1 MHIVIDGNI
10 GSGKTTQLGI
20 LETAGWLVKREPL
33 DQWPLE
39 LFYKDMSRWALLLQ
53 LKILQTIRP
62 SPDPEEVTVYERCL
76 LSTRYVFWEYLWS
89 NKLVRSEEHDVYENA
104 YEKYKWYPDVY
115 IYLSKAPELAHE
127 HIQRRG
133 QTGDKS
139 VTLKYLQDLDVLYTR
154 MLMHVPCHVHVVNAS
169 RTPEQIHAEVSA
181 ILSKY
186 TVRAPDGTW
195 MRKHDSRRSKVS
207 KRAPVPCT
215 PFTDMCRVS

>member
-10 GSGKTTQLGI
+10 GSGKTTQLE
-20 LETAGWLVKREPL
+20 LLDAAGWLVKREPL

-62 SPDPEEVTVYERCL
+62 VKEGVTVYERCL

-89 NKLVRSEEHDVYENA
+89 KKLVRAEEHDVYENA

-115 IYLSKAPELAHE
+115 IYLAKKPELAHA
-127 HIQRRG
+127 HIQSRG

-139 VTLKYLQDLDVLYTR
+139 VTLAYLKDLDGLYTR
-154 MLMHVPCHVHVVNAS
+154 MLMHVPCHVHVLNAHQS
-169 RTPEQIHAEVSA
+169 PEEIHAEVLT

-186 TVRAPDGTW
+186 TVRGPDGSW
-195 MRKHDSRRSKVS
+195 VPKSDDRRSKVS
-207 KRAPVPCT
+207 KRVPVPCT
-215 PFTDMCRVS
+215 PFTNMCRLS

>member
-10 GSGKTTQLGI
+10 GSGKTTQLD
-20 LETAGWLVKREPL
+20 LLDAAGWLVKREPL

-62 SPDPEEVTVYERCL
+62 ESDKGVTVYERCL

-89 NKLVRSEEHDVYENA
+89 KKLVRAEEHDVYENA

-115 IYLSKAPELAHE
+115 IYLAKKPELAYE
-127 HIQRRG
+127 HIQTRG

-139 VTLKYLQDLDVLYTR
+139 VSLEYLKDLDDLYAR
-154 MLMHVPCHVHVVNAS
+154 MLMHVPCHVHVVNAHQS
-169 RTPEQIHAEVSA
+169 PEEIHAEVLT

-186 TVRAPDGTW
+186 TVRGPDGTW
-195 MRKHDSRRSKVS
+195 VRKSDDRRSKVS

-215 PFTDMCRVS
+215 PFTDMCRLS

>member
-62 SPDPEEVTVYERCL
+62 SPVTEVTVYERCL

-89 NKLVRSEEHDVYENA
+89 NKLVRDEEHDVYENA

-115 IYLSKAPELAHE
+115 IYLAKKPELAYE
-127 HIQRRG
+127 HIQSRG

-154 MLMHVPCHVHVVNAS
+154 MLMHVPCHVHVVNATQ
-169 RTPEQIHAEVSA
+169 TPEQIHAEVSA

-186 TVRAPDGTW
+186 TVRGPDGTW
-195 MRKHDSRRSKVS
+195 MRKPDRQRSKVS
-207 KRAPVPCT
+207 KRAPMSCT
-215 PFTDMCRVS
+215 PFADMCRLS